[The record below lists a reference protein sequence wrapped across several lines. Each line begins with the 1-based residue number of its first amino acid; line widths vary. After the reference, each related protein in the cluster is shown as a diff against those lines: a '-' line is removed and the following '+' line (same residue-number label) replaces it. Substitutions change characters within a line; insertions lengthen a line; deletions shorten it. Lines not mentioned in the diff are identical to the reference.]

1 MKVKIIEVST
11 KEYVD
16 GTIKEAGKMELPTI
30 HDGWRYNFKKHAK
43 VKGART
49 FVLVAEETPE
59 IIEGC
64 LIFEMINNREPY
76 MAYIELAPH
85 NKGELKKYDLVAGCL
100 IAFACRLSFNYGEGP
115 FRGYLAFHVS
125 EEKEED
131 QIKLMAHYSKMY
143 KAIWLKGTKKM
154 IIIPEDGERLIDKF
168 LKPFL

>member
-1 MKVKIIEVST
+1 MKVKIIEVKSNH
-11 KEYVD
+11 YID
-16 GTIKEAGKMELPTI
+16 GKIIEPGKLILPSI
-30 HDGWRYNFKKHAK
+30 QNGWRFNFKKHSK

-49 FVLVAEETPE
+49 FVLVTDETPN

-64 LIFEMINNREPY
+64 LIFEMMNNEEPY
-76 MAYIELAPH
+76 MAYIELAPY
-85 NKGELKKYDLVAGCL
+85 NKGNLRKFDLVAGCL
-100 IAFACRLSFNYGEGP
+100 IAFACRLSFNHGKGP

-131 QIKLMAHYSKMY
+131 QTKLMSHYSKMY

-154 IIIPEDGERLIDKF
+154 IIIPEDGEKLVNKF